1 MAKNETK
8 RLSPKQLVDNI
19 SALSALQSIPNYV
32 PSNDSYAIKTGTT
45 KQTTMQ
51 QMQLLE
57 MQADASL
64 KAARD
69 NAVAAE
75 WDFHNYILGVKQQV
89 MAQYG
94 ASSNELQGLGLKKKT
109 EYKAP
114 ARKSIIPPAKA

>member
-1 MAKNETK
+1 MAKNETR

-19 SALSALQSIPNYV
+19 STLSALQNIQDYI
-32 PSNDSYAIKTGTT
+32 PSNDNYAVKTGLT
-45 KQTTMQ
+45 KQTAMQ
-51 QMQLLE
+51 QLQANE
-57 MQADASL
+57 MQAEASL